1 MLKKI
6 YLALFIAATLACKA
20 DPRVT
25 ATVSTTDLKPDQQQS
40 LVAKEVVNMIETYH
54 FKKVSI
60 NDSLSSVI
68 FNRYLESLDGGHNYL
83 LKSDVQEF
91 EKYRKTFDDDL
102 RNGDLSAQFYMFN
115 VFQKRYNERIKYS
128 LNELGKP
135 FDFSKNETYVYNRSK
150 LPWLTSSKEADDL
163 WKKRLKYELLNLK
176 IAGSDEAKNV
186 QTLKQR
192 YENLLSQSNKINNQD
207 VFQRIMDSF
216 TEAIDPHT
224 NYFNPTNAQSFNEQ
238 MSKNFEGIGASLQQE
253 NEVVRV
259 AGIIP
264 GGPAYRAKTLNVNDR
279 IIGVA
284 QGKNGEFEDI
294 IGWRIDAA
302 VTRIKGPKGTIVR
315 LKIIPAGQ
323 ELTSQPKIVELVRDK
338 VVLQDQLAKKTIKTV
353 TSGDRKYKIGV
364 IDIPDFYVDFKAYQ
378 ANDPNYQSTTR
389 DVRRLLD
396 TLKQQKVDGVVID
409 LRQNGGGSL
418 MEAIELSGLFI
429 KSGPIVQV
437 KDTRGKIEVNSDD
450 DPSIAWEG
458 PLGVITDRFSA
469 SASEIF
475 AGAIQ
480 DYGRGI
486 IMGTQTYGK
495 GTVQSAINLDRVIKP
510 LESFI
515 SGLNKNGTNQVTV
528 NKDGTVRGFGQI
540 NLTIGK
546 FYRVNGSSTQHKGVM
561 PDVQF
566 PMAFPA
572 DKYGESSEPSALPW
586 DVIKASNFK
595 PVADLSSI
603 KQQLVPLHEQRMK
616 ASPEYKFLLQ
626 DIELYTKRENETS
639 VPLNEAELRKEREE
653 QEARNFA
660 RENQRRVLAG
670 LPPIP
675 PKQAKSKIG
684 SGKTTEPKDLIAAQP
699 KADVDFIEDESLNV
713 MADFIK
719 LSKSTQLTFKY

>member
-1 MLKKI
+1 MDLKSFKEMLKKI

-25 ATVSTTDLKPDQQQS
+25 ATVSATDLQADQQQS
-40 LVAKEVVNMIETYH
+40 LVAKEVVKMIETYH

-68 FNRYLESLDGGHNYL
+68 FNRYLENLDGGHNYL
-83 LKSDVQEF
+83 LKSDVQDF
-91 EKYRKTFDDDL
+91 EKFRKTFDDDL
-102 RNGDLSAQFYMFN
+102 RDGDLSAPFYMYN
-115 VFQKRYNERIKYS
+115 VFQKRYNERIQYS
-128 LNELGKP
+128 LSELNKP
-135 FDFSKNETYVYNRSK
+135 FDYSSNETYTYNRSK
-150 LPWLTSSKEADDL
+150 LPWLTSTKEADDL
-163 WKKRLKYELLNLK
+163 WRKRVKYELINLK
-176 IAGSDEAKNV
+176 IAGSDQAKNV

-192 YENLLSQSNKINNQD
+192 YENLLSQSKKVNNQD

-253 NEVVRV
+253 NEVIKV
-259 AGIIP
+259 AGIIT
-264 GGPAYRAKTLNVNDR
+264 GGPAYKAKTLNVNDR

-302 VTRIKGPKGTIVR
+302 VVKIKGPKGTIVR

-323 ELTSQPKIVELVRDK
+323 ELTSQPKIIELVRDR

-353 TSGDRKYKIGV
+353 KSGDRTYKIGV
-364 IDIPDFYVDFKAYQ
+364 IELPDFYVDFKAYQ

-389 DVRRLLD
+389 DVRKLLD
-396 TLKQQKVDGVVID
+396 TLKQQNVDGVVID

-418 MEAIELSGLFI
+418 MEAIELGGLFI

-437 KDTRGKIEVNSDD
+437 KDTRGRIEVNSDE
-450 DPSIAWEG
+450 DPSIAWDG

-515 SGLNKNGTNQVTV
+515 SGLNKNGTKQVTV
-528 NKDGTVRGFGQI
+528 NKDGTMRGFGQI

-561 PDVQF
+561 PDIMF
-566 PMAFPA
+566 PMVFPA

-586 DVIKASNFK
+586 DEIKASNFK

-616 ASPEYKFLLQ
+616 ASPEYKFLLE
-626 DIELYTKRENETS
+626 DIEQYKKRESETS
-639 VPLNEAELRKEREE
+639 VPLNEAKLKKEREE
-653 QEARNFA
+653 QEARNLA
-660 RENQRRVLAG
+660 RENQRRALAG
-670 LPPIP
+670 LPPL
-675 PKQAKSKIG
+675 KKGELK
-684 SGKTTEPKDLIAAQP
+684 PKDSI
-699 KADVDFIEDESLNV
+699 DFIEDESLNV

-719 LSKSTQLTFKY
+719 LSKSQRLTFKY

>member
-25 ATVSTTDLKPDQQQS
+25 ATVSPADLKPDQQQS
-40 LVAKEVVNMIETYH
+40 LVAKEIVNMLETYH
-54 FKKVSI
+54 FKKISV

-83 LKSDVQEF
+83 LKTDVQEF
-91 EKYRKTFDDDL
+91 EKFRNTFDDDL
-102 RNGDLSAQFYMFN
+102 RKGDLSAPFYMYN

-128 LNELGKP
+128 LNELTKP
-135 FDFSKNETYVYNRSK
+135 FDFSSNETYTYNRSK
-150 LPWLTSSKEADDL
+150 LPWLASTKESDDL

-176 IAGSDEAKNV
+176 IAGSEQAKNI

-192 YENLLSQSNKINNQD
+192 YENLLSQSNKVNNQD
-207 VFQRIMDSF
+207 VFQRIMDAF

-264 GGPAYRAKTLNVNDR
+264 GGPAYRAKTLHVNDR

-323 ELTSQPKIVELVRDK
+323 ELTSTPKIVELVRDK

-353 TSGDRKYKIGV
+353 KSGDRTYKIGV

-437 KDTRGKIEVNSDD
+437 KDTRGKIEVNNDE
-450 DPSIAWEG
+450 DPSIAWDG

-561 PDVQF
+561 PDVEF
-566 PMAFPA
+566 PMVFPA

-595 PVADLSSI
+595 PVANLSSI
-603 KQQLVPLHEQRMK
+603 KQQLAPLHEQRMK
-616 ASPEYKFLLQ
+616 ASPEYKFLLE
-626 DIELYTKRENETS
+626 DIEQYKKRESETS
-639 VPLNEAELRKEREE
+639 VPLNEAKLKKERED
-653 QEARNFA
+653 QEAKTLA
-660 RENQRRVLAG
+660 RENQRRALAG
-670 LPPIP
+670 LPPLKKGELK
-675 PKQAKSKIG
+675 PKESI
-684 SGKTTEPKDLIAAQP
+684 
-699 KADVDFIEDESLNV
+699 DFIEDESLNV

-719 LSKSTQLTFKY
+719 LSKSSQLTFKY